1 MTGGFMRKIFL
12 TISATI
18 LTLIFDVHAQD
29 KFKLEYKFEKGKAY
43 HYQDVTEG
51 KIVQEMMGQEDR
63 TDIKSGTFVRIF
75 ADSISPNNEAM
86 LLVSV
91 DSVKVTL
98 ITKKED
104 KTLNLPEVIGK
115 RVKFSVSNSGKILKK
130 EILDPVKIKGMAEEM
145 DLRELVQIPL
155 AQFPETEIKIG
166 DKWDA
171 AWVDTVEAMGGK
183 AITQSKYQYKLKG
196 KEQKNNREC
205 LKIEYEG
212 KETAEGNGNMQ
223 GMEIYFEKENKNEGT
238 MYLDINSGIVVL
250 EESEAE
256 ELTTISTAGAHS
268 MMIPITQ
275 TTETTR
281 TLLDK

>member
-1 MTGGFMRKIFL
+1 MRKIILIIL
-12 TISATI
+12 TTI
-18 LTLIFDVHAQD
+18 LTLIFDVNAQD
-29 KFKLEYKFEKGKAY
+29 KFKLEYKFEKGKTY
-43 HYQDVTEG
+43 RYQDVTNG
-51 KIVQEMMGQEDR
+51 KIIQEMMGQEDR
-63 TDIKSGTFVRIF
+63 TDIKSETFVKIL
-75 ADSISPNNEAM
+75 ADSVSPNSEAL

-98 ITKKED
+98 ITKRED
-104 KTLNLPEVIGK
+104 KTLNLPEIIGK
-115 RVKFSVSNSGKILKK
+115 HIKFSVSNLGKILKK
-130 EILDPVKIKGMAEEM
+130 EILDPVKIKGLAQDM

-155 AQFPETEIKIG
+155 AQFSETEINIG

-171 AWVDTVEAMGGK
+171 AWIDTVEAMGGK
-183 AITQSKYQYKLKG
+183 AVTQSKYEYKLKG
-196 KEQKNNREC
+196 KEYKNNREC
-205 LKIEYEG
+205 LKIEFEG
-212 KETAEGNGNMQ
+212 KETAEGGGNMQ

-256 ELTTISTAGAHS
+256 ELTTISTAGTHS

-281 TLLDK
+281 ILLDK